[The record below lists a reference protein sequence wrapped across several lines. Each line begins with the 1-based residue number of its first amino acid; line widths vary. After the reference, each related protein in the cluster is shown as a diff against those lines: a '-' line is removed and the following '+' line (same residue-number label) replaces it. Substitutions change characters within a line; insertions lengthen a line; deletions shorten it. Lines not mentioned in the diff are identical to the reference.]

1 MTPAQVGYWEGVM
14 KRMMEA
20 DDWTKE
26 LEENFWQANFQSGA
40 ESRKF
45 LDRDYQDA
53 KAFLT
58 ELGLAK

>member
-1 MTPAQVGYWEGVM
+1 MRRVM
-14 KRMMEA
+14 DA
-20 DDWTKE
+20 DDWKKE
-26 LEENFWQANFQSGA
+26 MEENFWRANFQSGA

-45 LDRDYQDA
+45 LAQDYEDA